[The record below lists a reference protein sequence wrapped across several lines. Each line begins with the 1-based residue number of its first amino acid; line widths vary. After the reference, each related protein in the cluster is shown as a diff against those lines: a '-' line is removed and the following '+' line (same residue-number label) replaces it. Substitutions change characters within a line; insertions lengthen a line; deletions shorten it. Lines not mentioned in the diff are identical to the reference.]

1 MVDDVTNERGRKMKK
16 TIRTIITLLLV
27 LILATGIV
35 FAETSGRTVNLIVG
49 QSTAQIDGQN
59 VTMTAPAQVVSGR
72 TLVPLRFISEA
83 FGCEVNWDG
92 TTRTATVTLE
102 NQTIEVPIGQSY
114 VVINGEKAD
123 VEVPGQIINGST
135 FVPLRFI
142 GENLGAKVDYDAAT
156 KGISILMNTYKN
168 KTQNFEMVLPAG
180 WTVDTEASEGIA
192 LTFGTDG
199 EALFALVDEED
210 GVVPSDLDA
219 DVLFEEYANKDGFNF
234 TVESNLIVA
243 GYQENGILSVISYV
257 FLDSGVYLA
266 TFDAP
271 VDTFNDSFSSQCDLM
286 INTMKTY
293 AQ

>member
-1 MVDDVTNERGRKMKK
+1 MKK
-16 TIRTIITLLLV
+16 TIRMIITLLLV
-27 LILATGIV
+27 FILTTGIV
-35 FAETSGRTVNLIVG
+35 FAETSGRTVNLVVG

-59 VTMTAPAQVVSGR
+59 VTMTASAQVVSGR

-83 FGCEVNWDG
+83 FGCDVKWDG

-114 VVINGEKAD
+114 VVINGEKTD

-142 GENLGAKVDYDAAT
+142 GENLGAKVDYDAAK
-156 KGISILMNTYKN
+156 KGISILLNTYKN

-180 WTVDTEASEGIA
+180 WTVDTEASEGISLA
-192 LTFGTDG
+192 FGTEG
-199 EALFALVDEED
+199 EALFALVDEKD
-210 GVVPSDLDA
+210 GVIPSDLDV
-219 DVLFEEYANKDGFNF
+219 DTLFEDYSKKDGFNYS
-234 TVESNLIVA
+234 VESNMIVA

-257 FLDSGVYLA
+257 FIDSGVYLA

-271 VDTFNDSFSSQCDLM
+271 VDSFNDSFSSQCDLM
-286 INTMKTY
+286 INTLKTY